1 MLTDFA
7 SVVWLGDC
15 GSRRSANL
23 LRRNEERK
31 AKCPHK
37 EDLKCKSKQ
46 RKATHPQ
53 GLSFCVNW
61 EINILPGFYIFLPT
75 LSLIVWSFL
84 LFWTRDTKPSLKLL
98 GLWPLQVGT
107 HWVHICPSWTNL
119 NMCPWR
125 ISHSLFQILLM
136 SVINASTVA
145 SLLHK
150 NTHGWD

>member
-1 MLTDFA
+1 MLADFA
-7 SVVWLGDC
+7 SVVWLGNC

-23 LRRNEERK
+23 RRRNEERK
-31 AKCPHK
+31 AKCPPK

-53 GLSFCVNW
+53 GLSFCV
-61 EINILPGFYIFLPT
+61 EKLTFFQVFTFFLPT
-75 LSLIVWSFL
+75 LSLIVWRFL

-107 HWVHICPSWTNL
+107 HWVHIYPSWTNL

-136 SVINASTVA
+136 SVINASTGA